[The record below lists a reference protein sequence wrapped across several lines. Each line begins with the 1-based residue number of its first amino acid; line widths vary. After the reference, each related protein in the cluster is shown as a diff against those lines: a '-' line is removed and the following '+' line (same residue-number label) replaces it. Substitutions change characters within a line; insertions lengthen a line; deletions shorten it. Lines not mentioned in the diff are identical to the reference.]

1 MPPAISP
8 PLASRQRPAFKHC
21 RSFWQNR
28 TIDIEN
34 ALYRQVNIWPK
45 QQGHV
50 KCVLVSQSET
60 TCLSSCNEWGC
71 LMSEDG
77 NGIQSVKTA
86 LDILESIAFY
96 GEGAGVTQIAERVR
110 LTKGSVHRH
119 LQTLVDRGYLAQDAA
134 TTRYYLGSKSR
145 LLSQLSP
152 ELDLVRAADGPMRKL
167 RDLLGQT
174 VSLTEMTP
182 RGALVLATLVGSS
195 PIEIV
200 VRLGSELSFH
210 SSAQGKILLAF
221 APPALQERE
230 LRKPLRAFSSKTKT
244 GRRELKAELEKIREL
259 GYASAAEEMLLG
271 LNAIAV
277 GIFDEAQVCV
287 GSIAIVGSIQYVS
300 AVPDRRSL
308 AALKET
314 AREISKSLGRHNGAS
329 APAGARGLT
338 IRRPGKA

>member
-1 MPPAISP
+1 
-8 PLASRQRPAFKHC
+8 
-21 RSFWQNR
+21 
-28 TIDIEN
+28 
-34 ALYRQVNIWPK
+34 
-45 QQGHV
+45 
-50 KCVLVSQSET
+50 
-60 TCLSSCNEWGC
+60 
-71 LMSEDG
+71 MSEDRDG

-86 LDILESIAFY
+86 LDILESIAFCS
-96 GEGAGVTQIAERVR
+96 EGAGVTQIAERVH

-134 TTRYYLGSKSR
+134 TTRYHLGSKSR

-200 VRLGSELSFH
+200 VRLGSELAFH
-210 SSAQGKILLAF
+210 SSAQGKVLLAF
-221 APPALQERE
+221 APPAIQERE
-230 LRKPLRAFSSKTKT
+230 LRKPLHTFSSKTKIN
-244 GRRELKAELEKIREL
+244 RRELTAELEKIRRL

-277 GIFDEAQVCV
+277 GIFNEAEACV
-287 GSIAIVGSIQYVS
+287 GAIAIVGSIQYVS
-300 AVPDRRSL
+300 AVPDKRSL
-308 AALKET
+308 AALKDT
-314 AREISKSLGRHNGAS
+314 AREISESLSESLGQRYVSAS
-329 APAGARGLT
+329 AIARTGSKARK
-338 IRRPGKA
+338 IQRPGRA